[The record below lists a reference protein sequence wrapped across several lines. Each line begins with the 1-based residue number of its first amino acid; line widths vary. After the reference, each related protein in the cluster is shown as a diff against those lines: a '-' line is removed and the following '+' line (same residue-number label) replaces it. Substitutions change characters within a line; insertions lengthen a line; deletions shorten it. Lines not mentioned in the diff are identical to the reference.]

1 MIRIALVDDEA
12 QHRAALEKHLA
23 AYFRGREEPF
33 QCVPFSDALDLLSN
47 YDFSYDIIFLD
58 IDMKLSNG
66 MEAAKRLRKID
77 GQVAL
82 IFETQLAQYAVE
94 GYLVDAVGYL
104 VKPIEYYA
112 LSLVMTKALSS
123 LKKAR
128 QTKKIIV
135 TEENRKIVI
144 DAADIRY
151 IEVLNHMLIHH
162 TVHGDRRDW
171 NSLNQLEKELAP
183 FSFFRCH
190 RCYLINLRQVT
201 GVDTSK
207 DEVLIGDTR
216 LPISRGKK
224 AALMDELMNLY
235 AMKEGV

>member
-12 QHRAALEKHLA
+12 QHKTALEKHLA
-23 AYFRGREEPF
+23 AFFRGKEAY
-33 QCVPFSDALDLLSN
+33 QCVSFSDALELLDD

-77 GQVAL
+77 GRVAL

-104 VKPIEYYA
+104 VKPIEYYT
-112 LSLVMTKALSS
+112 LSLVMTKALSALQKS
-123 LKKAR
+123 R

-135 TEENRKIVI
+135 MEEDRKIIV

-162 TVHGDRRDW
+162 TVHGEHRDW
-171 NSLNQLEKELAP
+171 NTLNQREKELTP

-190 RCYLINLRQVT
+190 RCYLVNLRQVT
-201 GVDTSK
+201 GIDTAR
-207 DEVLIGDTR
+207 DQVLLGDTR
-216 LPISRGKK
+216 LPVSRGKK
-224 AALMDELMNLY
+224 AALMDALMKLY
-235 AMKEGV
+235 AIKGEM

>member
-12 QHRAALEKHLA
+12 QHKTALEKHLA
-23 AYFRGREEPF
+23 AFFRGKEAY
-33 QCVPFSDALDLLSN
+33 QCVSFSDALELLDD

-77 GQVAL
+77 GRVAL

-104 VKPIEYYA
+104 VKPIEYYT
-112 LSLVMTKALSS
+112 LSLVMTKALSALQKS
-123 LKKAR
+123 R

-135 TEENRKIVI
+135 MEEDRKTIV

-162 TVHGDRRDW
+162 TVHGEYRDW
-171 NSLNQLEKELAP
+171 NTLNQREKELTP

-190 RCYLINLRQVT
+190 RCYLVNLRQVT
-201 GVDTSK
+201 GIDTAR
-207 DEVLIGDTR
+207 DQVLLGDTR
-216 LPISRGKK
+216 LPVSRGKK
-224 AALMDELMNLY
+224 AALMDALMKLY
-235 AMKEGV
+235 AIKGEM

>member
-94 GYLVDAVGYL
+94 GLAE
-104 VKPIEYYA
+104 PINHINLA
-112 LSLVMTKALSS
+112 NPLPSAFSRRLSS
-123 LKKAR
+123 QR
-128 QTKKIIV
+128 
-135 TEENRKIVI
+135 
-144 DAADIRY
+144 
-151 IEVLNHMLIHH
+151 
-162 TVHGDRRDW
+162 
-171 NSLNQLEKELAP
+171 
-183 FSFFRCH
+183 
-190 RCYLINLRQVT
+190 
-201 GVDTSK
+201 SK
-207 DEVLIGDTR
+207 
-216 LPISRGKK
+216 PS
-224 AALMDELMNLY
+224 
-235 AMKEGV
+235 

>member
-12 QHRAALEKHLA
+12 QHRITLENHLA
-23 AYFRGREEPF
+23 SFFRGKNEAF
-33 QCVPFSDALDLLSN
+33 QCTAFSDALDLFSR
-47 YDFSYDIIFLD
+47 YDSSFDIIFLD

-66 MEAAKRLRKID
+66 MEAARLIRKID
-77 GQVAL
+77 NQVVL

-104 VKPIEYYA
+104 VKPIEFYA
-112 LSLVMTKALSS
+112 LSLVMTKALSV
-123 LKKAR
+123 LRKNR
-128 QTKKIIV
+128 ETRKIIV
-135 TEENRKIVI
+135 TEENQKIVI

-207 DEVLIGDTR
+207 DEVLIGDIY

-224 AALMDELMNLY
+224 AALMDELMKLY
-235 AMKEGV
+235 TLKEGG

>member
-1 MIRIALVDDEA
+1 MIRIAIVDDEA
-12 QHRAALEKHLA
+12 RHRAALEKHLA
-23 AYFRGREEPF
+23 AYFRGQEEPF
-33 QCVPFSDALDLLSN
+33 QCVHFSDALDLLTG

-66 MEAAKRLRKID
+66 MEAARRLRKID
-77 GQVAL
+77 GQVTL

-128 QTKKIIV
+128 QTRKIIV

-162 TVHGDRRDW
+162 TVHGDCKDW
-171 NSLNQLEKELAP
+171 NSLNQREKELSP

-190 RCYLINLRQVT
+190 RCYLINLQHVT
-201 GVDTSK
+201 GMVTGT

-216 LPISRGKK
+216 LPVSRGKK
-224 AALMDELMNLY
+224 AALMDELMKLY
-235 AMKEGV
+235 ALKGDQ